1 MQVLVDS
8 SVWIDYFRGGGNS
21 DKLDFLIDEN
31 ILVINDLILAEL
43 IPFLKIQ
50 NQYKL
55 IGLLSFVER
64 LDLNID
70 WEQIIDFQHRC
81 LRKGING
88 IGIPDL
94 IIAQNALQ
102 NRCEIYSL
110 DQHFKLMKKPLELAL
125 TEE

>member
-8 SVWIDYFRGGGNS
+8 SVWIDYFRGDGNS

-43 IPFLKIQ
+43 VPFLKMK
-50 NQYKL
+50 NQRKL
-55 IGLLSFVER
+55 IGIMRSVNKV
-64 LDLNID
+64 DLNIA
-70 WEQIIDFQHRC
+70 WSQIIDFQHKC
-81 LRKGING
+81 LKKGING

-110 DQHFKLMKKPLELAL
+110 DKHFELIKDPLRL
-125 TEE
+125 TLIG

>member
-43 IPFLKIQ
+43 IPFLRIK
-50 NQYKL
+50 NQYNL
-55 IGLLSFVER
+55 IDLLNFVER
-64 LDLNID
+64 LDLKID
-70 WEQIIDFQHRC
+70 WEQIIDFQHKC
-81 LRKGING
+81 LRRGING

-102 NRCEIYSL
+102 NHCKIYSL
-110 DQHFKLMKKPLELAL
+110 DQHFELIKIPLELAL
-125 TEE
+125 TEK

>member
-1 MQVLVDS
+1 MQVIVDS

-50 NQYKL
+50 NQHKL
-55 IGLLSFVER
+55 VDLLNFVER
-64 LDLNID
+64 LDLNIE
-70 WEQIIDFQHRC
+70 WEQIIDFQHKC
-81 LRKGING
+81 LSKGING

-102 NRCEIYSL
+102 NHCEIYSL
-110 DQHFKLMKKPLELAL
+110 DQHFGLMKNVLELAL

>member
-50 NQYKL
+50 NQLKL
-55 IGLLSFVER
+55 IGLLNFVEL

-70 WEQIIDFQHRC
+70 WEQIIEFQHKC